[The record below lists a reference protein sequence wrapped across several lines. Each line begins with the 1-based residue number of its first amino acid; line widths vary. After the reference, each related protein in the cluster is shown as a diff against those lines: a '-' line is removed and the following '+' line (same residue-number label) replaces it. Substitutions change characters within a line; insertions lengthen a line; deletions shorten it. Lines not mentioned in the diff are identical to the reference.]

1 MKINFPFNF
10 QLRVY
15 FSRLEKREGACSKIF
30 GQEDKHIV
38 LWDFDNSELSKI
50 IESLNLIQLWYKLP
64 KIYIVSSSKNRYHA
78 YCFTA
83 RTLREVITIISATPE
98 IDTKYLRL
106 GMVRGYYTL
115 RITSR
120 KHDDFKLVET
130 IPSFIPDEVNPLD
143 ITIDEYMTINKGDN
157 NA

>member
-15 FSRLEKREGACSKIF
+15 FSSLEKREGACSKIF

-38 LWDFDNSELSKI
+38 LWDFDDSDLTTI
-50 IESLNLIQLWYKLP
+50 QASLKLIQLWYQLP
-64 KIYIVSSSKNRYHA
+64 AIYIVSSSPNRFHA

-83 RTLREVITIISATPE
+83 RSLREVITIISATPE

-115 RITSR
+115 RISSR
-120 KHDDFKLVET
+120 EHDKFVLIEKLASY
-130 IPSFIPDEVNPLD
+130 IQDEINPLD
-143 ITIDEYMTINKGDN
+143 ISINDYMTTNKGGQK
-157 NA
+157 